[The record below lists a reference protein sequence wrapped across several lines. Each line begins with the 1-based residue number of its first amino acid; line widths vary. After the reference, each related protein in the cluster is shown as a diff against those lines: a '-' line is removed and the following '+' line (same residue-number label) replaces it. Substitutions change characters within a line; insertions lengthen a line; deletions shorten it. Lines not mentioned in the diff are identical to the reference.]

1 MVQQNKLFE
10 VLLDVIPFA
19 SCAIDIQTLE
29 VIYSNKLMLES
40 MYAPREKM
48 CYKKIFGQDEVCSW
62 CNVEELKVIRGDFS
76 NRKTSNIFFDEGSDK
91 WYKSYDEIL
100 NWPDGRLVKYS
111 VLVDISELKETQASM
126 IQAHTKLALQSKKLK
141 DMAQKDFLTGIH
153 NRGHFFT
160 LVSSIWESDKDIYV
174 AMFDLD
180 KFKNINDTYGH
191 NAGDKVLK
199 VFTKTISSIIDDKDI
214 FGRLG
219 GEEFALVSFSN
230 EDNFMQKLEEIRA
243 KTESLVVEHENQ
255 EIKFTVSIG
264 VAQKED
270 NKNIDIVLD
279 DADKKLYTAKTTGR
293 NKIKFRV

>member
-19 SCAIDIQTLE
+19 SCAIDIQTSE
-29 VIYSNKLMLES
+29 VVYSNKLMLES
-40 MYAPREKM
+40 MYAPREEK
-48 CYKKIFGQDEVCSW
+48 CYKKIFGQDKVCSW
-62 CNVEELKVIRGDFS
+62 CNIDELKMIRSDFN
-76 NRKTSNIFFDEGSDK
+76 NRRTNNIFFDEGSDK

-126 IQAHTKLALQSKKLK
+126 IKAHTKLAIQSKKLK
-141 DMAQKDFLTGIH
+141 DMAQKDFLTGVN

-160 LVSSIWESDKDIYV
+160 LVSKIWESDEEIFI

-191 NAGDKVLK
+191 NGGDKVLK
-199 VFTKTISSIIDDKDI
+199 KFTKTIVNILDDKDI

-219 GEEFALVSFSN
+219 GEEFALVSLDN
-230 EDNFMQKLEEIRA
+230 EENFMQKLESIRA
-243 KTESLVVEHENQ
+243 ETEALVIEHEDK
-255 EIKFTVSIG
+255 EIHFTVSIG
-264 VAQKED
+264 VSKKET
-270 NKNIDIVLD
+270 NQNIDMALD
-279 DADKKLYTAKTTGR
+279 EADKKLYTAKTTGR